1 VILDWLSPKTWLAG
15 IGAAALVGVSAYG
28 LGRVHGG
35 DKVRAKWDQAKAEQA
50 AVALKATKDNAAKQ
64 VRWIDNTLTAANER
78 KTNEATTADLR
89 ARLAATE
96 RRLRDASTANG
107 GRVPEAAADSC
118 NQDLAEAR
126 RNLAT
131 CGASLAGFGLELV
144 EREDDARELTEA
156 WPR

>member
-1 VILDWLSPKTWLAG
+1 MILDWLSPKTWLAG

-78 KTNEATTADLR
+78 KTNEASTADMR

-96 RRLRDASTANG
+96 RRLRDYAAVSRSG
-107 GRVPEAAADSC
+107 VPEAASDAC
-118 NQDLAEAR
+118 GQALATTRRDLAA
-126 RNLAT
+126 
-131 CGASLAGFGLELV
+131 CGAGFAALGAELV
-144 EREDDARELTEA
+144 GREDDARELVEA
-156 WPR
+156 WPQ